1 MLLVYVFCGTMLV
14 SMFIYFKKIFR
25 RTRNKEL
32 IVFSRYPIPG
42 TTKTRL
48 IPAVGQDFA
57 AYCQLRM
64 TDHILNNIEDY
75 CRKDDDISVN
85 VYYNGGTD
93 SEMKYWLGR
102 RKHYVTWQQ
111 QANGGLGNKLS
122 SAFKDSFKRN
132 SKHTI
137 IIGSD
142 IPGINSNVISEAYHK
157 LQNGFDMVLGPVAD
171 GGYYLVGISESS
183 NVKLDDVFSDINWG
197 SETVFRE
204 QSERAKD
211 LGISLGILDTCL
223 NDVDVAED
231 LEVLE
236 KELQVTKEQLAHPKI
251 SIIIPVYNEA
261 DNILSTLETV
271 LKKCSRTKAIEEIIV
286 SDGGSTDDTI
296 SVVEKFAKAKDVVI
310 KVVKSSPGRGFQQKY
325 GAEQAKGDIFMF
337 LHADTEAPDKFDHA
351 IVKCLQKPGNVGGCF
366 KLGFD
371 VVEAPEREQKCS
383 KIFKLKMNFLQWT
396 TNNIRVKYLER
407 PYGDQILFMT
417 KQNYYKAGGFKE
429 VYLMEDYMMVEDLHI
444 FGHIGVADA
453 DPVITSS
460 RRWKKMGLIRTTG
473 MTNLI
478 VLAYK
483 LGVPS
488 NKLAEWYY
496 GDKLKEI
503 QKRAKQT

>member
-1 MLLVYVFCGTMLV
+1 MLLVYVFGTMLV

-48 IPAVGQDFA
+48 IPAVGEDCA

-64 TDHILNNIEDY
+64 TDHILNIIEDY

-85 VYYNGGTD
+85 VYYNGGTY
-93 SEMKYWLGR
+93 SQMKYWLGR
-102 RKHYVTWQQ
+102 RKNEVTWQQ

-157 LQNGFDMVLGPVAD
+157 LQNGSDMVLGPAAD
-171 GGYYLVGISESS
+171 GGYYLVGISKSA

-197 SETVFRE
+197 TETVFRE
-204 QSERAKD
+204 QSERAKY
-211 LGISLGILDTCL
+211 LGISLGILDTRL
-223 NDVDVAED
+223 NDVDVAAD

-236 KELQVTKEQLAHPKI
+236 NELQVTREQLAHPKI

-286 SDGGSTDDTI
+286 SDGGSTDDTV
-296 SVVEKFAKAKDVVI
+296 SVVEKFAKTKDVAI

-325 GAEQAKGDIFMF
+325 GSEQAKGDIFMF

-366 KLGFD
+366 RLGFD

-383 KIFKLKMNFLQWT
+383 KIFKMKMNFLQWI

-407 PYGDQILFMT
+407 PYGDQILFVT
-417 KQNYYKAGGFKE
+417 RENYFKAGGFKE
-429 VYLMEDYMMVEDLHI
+429 VYLMEDYMMVEDLNK
-444 FGHIGVADA
+444 FGHICVADA

-460 RRWKKMGLIRTTG
+460 RRWKKLGLIRTTG

-483 LGVPS
+483 LGVPP